1 MILDISMLSVP
12 TELNVWMISQCC
24 LEIARVREKETWW
37 SIMGKTL
44 SFNFLLKKMNCH
56 RNSHPGEK

>member
-1 MILDISMLSVP
+1 MLLDISMLSVP

-24 LEIARVREKETWW
+24 LEIARGEKETWW

-44 SFNFLLKKMNCH
+44 SFNFLLKKN
-56 RNSHPGEK
+56 EL